1 MPIRERKPPTTEVI
15 ANTAKKI
22 EDKVENALTVLWN
35 DLPVWQ
41 RDNHYVHTGYR
52 PQSNSFLKSW
62 ASLLYLHNE
71 TVNIYSHLLGAIAFT
86 VSAFLLHRNLAPR
99 YQSANQADVYAFGA
113 FFLGAA
119 TCLGMS
125 GTYHT
130 ISNHSP
136 VVAKFGNKLD
146 YVGIVALITGSFVPS
161 IYYGFYCHPHLQE
174 IYWTMVSNAK
184 TLSWYMD

>member
-1 MPIRERKPPTTEVI
+1 MTTRQRKQPATEAI
-15 ANTAKKI
+15 AETAKKV
-22 EDKVENALTVLWN
+22 ETKVEDALTVLWN
-35 DLPVWQ
+35 DLPTWQ
-41 RDNHYVHTGYR
+41 RDNHYIHSGYR

-71 TVNIYSHLLGAIAFT
+71 TVNIYSHLLGAIAFSL
-86 VSAFLLHRNLAPR
+86 SALFFHRNLALR
-99 YQSANQADVYAFGA
+99 YQTANKTDVYAFGA

-119 TCLGMS
+119 ACLGIS

-136 VVAKFGNKLD
+136 IVSKFGNKLD
-146 YVGIVALITGSFVPS
+146 YVGIVALITGSFIPS

-174 IYWTMVSNAK
+174 IYWTMVSSK
-184 TLSWYMD
+184 LY